1 MRSEEV
7 LVYSRAWPVTSALT
21 AMLQAGYDGE
31 VKALYTTA
39 SLASAL
45 RQGGRGPVVLGLNPH
60 EYVMV
65 LYRLQALLSCRP
77 VVFVSSRFYWTDY
90 RLPAFFGLE
99 EAGFCTDDMLHGTG
113 RLRVTPEWLFRQC
126 VRVPVSV
133 VRVPRLRSGLGKE
146 VVLWWVNYWLHHRM
160 VEAGLSDDE
169 CEVLSDLAEG
179 EAGRFPVKRRSMLKT
194 SGLDKLITCRHT
206 QGLYRG
212 VKVRPELQ
220 AEYDEPDDSP
230 NRETGERRHGRKN
243 DERRYLRGGV

>member
-21 AMLQAGYDGE
+21 AILQAGYGGE

-39 SLASAL
+39 DLMSAL

-60 EYVMV
+60 EYVVV

-99 EAGFCTDDMLHGTG
+99 EAGFCTEDMLHGTG
-113 RLRVTPEWLFRQC
+113 RSRVTTEWLLRQC
-126 VRVPVSV
+126 GRGPVSV

-146 VVLWWVNYWLHHRM
+146 VVLWWANYWLHHRM
-160 VEAGLSDDE
+160 AEAGLSDDE
-169 CEVLSDLAEG
+169 REVLSDLSAG
-179 EAGRFPVKRRSMLKT
+179 ESVRFTVKRRSMLKT
-194 SGLDKLITCRHT
+194 SGLDKLMTCRHA

-220 AEYDEPDDSP
+220 VEYDEPDDRP
-230 NRETGERRHGRKN
+230 DRKTGDRRHDRKN